1 MVREKDIPKLDI
13 LKRVAQKVIPTGGNA
28 WLYGSRARGDA
39 KDDSDWDLLILL
51 AKPTITPADEDTIA
65 YPFVRE
71 GWMCDIDVSPQVY
84 TVQEW
89 KGKSFSPYYKNVER
103 DKIPLI

>member
-1 MVREKDIPKLDI
+1 MMREQDIPKLNV
-13 LKRVAQKVIPTGGNA
+13 LKRVAREVIPAGGNV

-51 AKPTITPADEDTIA
+51 AQSTIAPTDEDA
-65 YPFVRE
+65 FAFPFVHE
-71 GWMCDIDVSPQVY
+71 GWKNDIDVSPQVY
-84 TVQEW
+84 TLQEW
-89 KGKSFSPYYKNVER
+89 KQRSFTPYYKNVER

>member
-1 MVREKDIPKLDI
+1 MIREQDIPQLNI
-13 LKRVAQKVIPTGGNA
+13 LKRVAQEVIPSGGNV

-51 AKPTITPADEDTIA
+51 AKSVITPTDEDTIA
-65 YPFVRE
+65 YPFVHE
-71 GWMCDIDVSPQVY
+71 GWKSDIDVSPQVY

-89 KGKSFSPYYKNVER
+89 KEQSFTPYYKNVER
-103 DKIPLI
+103 DKIVLI

>member
-1 MVREKDIPKLDI
+1 MIREQDLPKLNI
-13 LKRVAQKVIPTGGNA
+13 LKQIARKVIPNGGNV

-51 AKPTITPADEDTIA
+51 AQPAITPADEDA
-65 YPFVRE
+65 FAFPFVYE
-71 GWMCDIDVSPQVY
+71 GWKSDIDVSPQVY
-84 TVQEW
+84 TIQEW
-89 KGKSFSPYYKNVER
+89 KGQSYTPYYKNVER